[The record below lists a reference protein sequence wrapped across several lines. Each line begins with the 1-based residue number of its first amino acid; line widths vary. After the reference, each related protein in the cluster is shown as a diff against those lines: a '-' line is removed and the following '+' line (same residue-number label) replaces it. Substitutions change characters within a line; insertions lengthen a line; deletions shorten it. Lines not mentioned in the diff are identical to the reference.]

1 MEIKVTVIL
10 QQDGKMNVESNL
22 NPLATARLL
31 GDAQG
36 LILDNLLTEVKAKKE
51 EDEEE
56 VSIEGEIEDKIVN

>member
-51 EDEEE
+51 KDEEE